1 MDTAPIIGISRHRLG
16 SDGRGIRT
24 LVAFHGCPLSCLY
37 CLNPSC
43 LSPISDSQ
51 LMSVDDIVKILHK
64 DALYFLATQGGVT
77 FGGGEPLLRYDFI
90 RKVIEKNAEKLDVT
104 LETSL
109 NVPRKNIEA
118 VLPYIREFIVD
129 IKDMDDTIYHSYTC
143 RHNDQVKEN
152 LRWMIEQGYA
162 DRIMCR
168 VPLIPDFNDENAQ
181 ERSIAELKEMG
192 ITRFNRFTYRTN
204 TKGQTNV

>member
-1 MDTAPIIGISRHRLG
+1 MDKAPIIGISRHRLG

-43 LSPISDSQ
+43 LSPKSDSQ
-51 LMSVDDIVKILHK
+51 LISVDDIVKILHK

-77 FGGGEPLLRYDFI
+77 FGGGEPFLRYDFI

-129 IKDMDDTIYHSYTC
+129 IKDMDDTILASVWTTTGALPRGCFLVKLPLVGNLGKLATPVVFQSQVPADSYC
-143 RHNDQVKEN
+143 
-152 LRWMIEQGYA
+152 
-162 DRIMCR
+162 C
-168 VPLIPDFNDENAQ
+168 
-181 ERSIAELKEMG
+181 
-192 ITRFNRFTYRTN
+192 
-204 TKGQTNV
+204 

>member
-1 MDTAPIIGISRHRLG
+1 MIYITTTGNIN
-16 SDGRGIRT
+16 
-24 LVAFHGCPLSCLY
+24 V
-37 CLNPSC
+37 
-43 LSPISDSQ
+43 
-51 LMSVDDIVKILHK
+51 
-64 DALYFLATQGGVT
+64 LYFLATQGGVT

-152 LRWMIEQGYA
+152 LRWLIEQGYA

-204 TKGQTNV
+204 TKGQTNI